1 MQTLFGNHIDDCVS
15 IAVQSSLF
23 KDVKFDGVISGI
35 NKGPNLGTDI
45 IFSGTCA
52 AARQACMYRIP
63 GVALSLDS
71 NSKNYLDDSTFNYE
85 LLADFVSKNLEK
97 ILEISKKTDFKSFV
111 NINAP
116 SVEKYNGVKYCS
128 SLCIRDYNDSIEI
141 TEKEKDFYTTKFI
154 FGMGK
159 TLWNCECPS
168 EVDYNANKVDVKMPE
183 GKLHA
188 LFIPCIEPGG
198 TIPFFP
204 VTSEDLK
211 YRL

>member
-1 MQTLFGNHIDDCVS
+1 MNILITNDDGYEAEGIKVLAEELSKNHNVYVLAPSTNRSAVSNCLSVHNSLEVKKVSDNVWSCSGFPADCVS

-111 NINAP
+111 
-116 SVEKYNGVKYCS
+116 
-128 SLCIRDYNDSIEI
+128 
-141 TEKEKDFYTTKFI
+141 
-154 FGMGK
+154 
-159 TLWNCECPS
+159 
-168 EVDYNANKVDVKMPE
+168 
-183 GKLHA
+183 
-188 LFIPCIEPGG
+188 LFIWRRYNPSGG
-198 TIPFFP
+198 CT
-204 VTSEDLK
+204 K
-211 YRL
+211 GY